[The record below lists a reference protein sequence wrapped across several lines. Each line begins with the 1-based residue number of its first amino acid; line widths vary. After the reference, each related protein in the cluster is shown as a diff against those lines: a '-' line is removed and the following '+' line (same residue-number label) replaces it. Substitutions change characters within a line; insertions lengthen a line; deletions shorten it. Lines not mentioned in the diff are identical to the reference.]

1 MIKDGKG
8 QAEERKTKLPGS
20 LRMLCA
26 GLAVLFL
33 FSGCS
38 RLNPEYPTAESS
50 SAVSAIPESESEE
63 IKPTTPLPEI
73 IEPFPDAE
81 TSADMETVPG
91 LKLLIASDIHYLAR
105 ELTDHGTEFIQMVQH
120 GDGKVTNYIW
130 EITEAFTQE
139 VIRENPDALIISGD
153 LSLNG
158 ELKSHIELAGYLKQI
173 EDSGIPVLIIP
184 GNHDINNVGASRYF
198 GGRRIP
204 AEQTTVQQFYQIYR
218 EFGYDEAISRDPE
231 SLSYVYPLSDKV
243 WGLMLDTCQY
253 KEKNMVGGMIDLDTY
268 RWIEKQLNAACEAEV
283 MLLPVSHHNLL
294 DESKIYQENCTIEHS
309 ERLIEILVGWGA
321 PLHLSGHLHVQ
332 HYMNSDPEEGGTTGI
347 YEIVTSSLA
356 TPPCQYGVLY
366 FEEDGNFQYHTQI
379 LDMDSWAKASGQE
392 DINLLEFSNYR
403 VPFLENVF
411 YNQAHDQLEKIKGLN
426 IADTQIGRMCQVYA
440 RANCYYYWG
449 RAVEMAKLLQ
459 SSEEYELWW
468 KYAPNSAQ
476 TAYLEYILDEALTDY
491 NFLENK

>member
-1 MIKDGKG
+1 MKDDREK
-8 QAEERKTKLPGS
+8 EEEKTRYLQKYRLIG
-20 LRMLCA
+20 CA

-38 RLNPEYPTAESS
+38 RLNPENPLTESS
-50 SAVSAIPESESEE
+50 SAVSTIPESESEE
-63 IKPTTPLPEI
+63 IKPTVPPPET

-81 TSADMETVPG
+81 TSADMEVVPG
-91 LKLLIASDIHYLAR
+91 LKLIIASDIHYLAR
-105 ELTDHGTEFIQMVQH
+105 ELTDHGSEFTQMVQH

-130 EITEAFTQE
+130 EIMEAFTEE
-139 VIRENPDALIISGD
+139 VIQERPDALILPGD

-158 ELKSHIELAGYLKQI
+158 ELKSHRELVEYLKRI
-173 EDSGIPVLIIP
+173 EDNGIPVLVIP

-204 AEQTTVQQFYQIYR
+204 AEPATVQQFYQIYR

-231 SLSYVYPLSDKV
+231 SLSYVYPISDKV

-253 KEKNMVGGMIDLDTY
+253 KEKNLVGGMIDLETY
-268 RWIEKQLNAACEAEV
+268 YWIEQQLDAASEAGV

-294 DESKIYQENCTIEHS
+294 DESKIYQDDCTIEHS
-309 ERLIEILVGWGA
+309 ERLMEILIGWGA
-321 PLHLSGHLHVQ
+321 PLYLSGHLHVQ
-332 HYMNSDPEEGGTTGI
+332 HYMNSDPEPGGTTGI

-366 FEEDGNFQYHTQI
+366 FEEDGKFQYHTQI
-379 LDMDSWAKASGQE
+379 LDMDSWAKATGQT

-411 YNQAHDQLEKIKGLN
+411 YNQAHDQLEKMKELKLT
-426 IADTQIGRMCQVYA
+426 DTQMGRMCQVYA

-449 RAVEMAKLLQ
+449 RAVEMAELLQ
-459 SSEEYELWW
+459 ASEEYELWW
-468 KYAPNSAQ
+468 EYAPNSAQ
-476 TAYLEYILDEALTDY
+476 TAYLEYILDEAFTDY
-491 NFLENK
+491 NFLEGR